1 MDSCTI
7 LLSKSG
13 IPRGL
18 LVDFPGLGIKILLT
32 GLKENVPSLREL
44 LRFCR
49 EVRLVPS
56 AVEPEGPAV
65 SAP

>member
-1 MDSCTI
+1 
-7 LLSKSG
+7 
-13 IPRGL
+13 
-18 LVDFPGLGIKILLT
+18 LT